1 MPETFKVS
9 LFDTNPSRIYRL
21 TIVTGF
27 VVVVVLVLLN
37 TLSPLRLNND
47 AGRYLG
53 IVEYFKGGLD
63 KNSDAAH
70 DYLPQ
75 GYPYFLYM
83 LEKARILS
91 PFTITFFNILSV
103 VTAAFL
109 LIRQYQIGNKLFYLT
124 LVLLSYINIKEYALP
139 VSDQLFTVL
148 FMFAVLLWS
157 KVFKGKLLYIVPALL
172 VTGLSIYVR
181 TAGVAIVVGV
191 IAYLICLN
199 KDHPKTKRFL
209 LGLTVLLIGAFV
221 IFFFI
226 NLSFFERKVDYVRQ
240 LNLRE
245 LANPLNIAGRLCIH
259 LKELG
264 EIVINI
270 PVSKLSGTVDRGR
283 VQIASPLL
291 IVFGLVSLWM
301 YITAIK
307 KLKLV
312 NSFAF
317 WAFTAYLLM
326 IFAWPFYD
334 TRFLIPVVPLLIF
347 LYLYYLFNILK
358 SRYARVGVLLIYV
371 SLGFISLIYSDGLSL
386 SKSFFLK
393 HYGADASITEIYRDH
408 FDREQ
413 KGTSAKVYDIHKD
426 YLPFLLQEYDREPF
440 YYFEGT
446 KH

>member
-1 MPETFKVS
+1 MPESIKSSLLEPKPAKV
-9 LFDTNPSRIYRL
+9 YRMAF
-21 TIVTGF
+21 VAGF
-27 VVVVVLVLLN
+27 ALVAALVLLN

-53 IVEYFKGGLD
+53 IVEYFRGGLD

-70 DYLPQ
+70 DYLPH

-83 LEKARILS
+83 LEKARLLS
-91 PFTITFFNILSV
+91 PFTITFFNIISV
-103 VTAAFL
+103 VTAALL
-109 LIRQYQIGNKLFYLT
+109 LIREYQTGNRLFYLT

-139 VSDQLFTVL
+139 VSDQLFTAL
-148 FMFAVLLWS
+148 FMFAVLFWS
-157 KVFKGKLLYIVPALL
+157 RSFKGKWLYVVPALL
-172 VTGLSIYVR
+172 VTALSIYVR

-191 IAYLICLN
+191 IAYLIFLN
-199 KDHPKTKRFL
+199 KDRLKKKRL
-209 LGLTVLLIGAFV
+209 VLGLTILMIAAFII
-221 IFFFI
+221 IFFI
-226 NLSFFERKVDYVRQ
+226 KLSFFEKKVDYVRQ

-245 LANPLNIAGRLCIH
+245 LANPLNIAGRLAIH

-270 PVSKLSGTVDRGR
+270 PVSKLSGFIDRGQL
-283 VQIASPLL
+283 QIASPALV
-291 IVFGLVSLWM
+291 VFGLVSIWI
-301 YITAIK
+301 YINATK
-307 KLKLV
+307 SLKLV

-358 SRYARVGVLLIYV
+358 SRYARVGVLLIYI
-371 SLGFISLIYSDGLSL
+371 SLGFISLIYSDALSL
-386 SKSFFLK
+386 SKPFFLK
-393 HYGADASITEIYRDH
+393 HYGADARITDMYRDH
-408 FDREQ
+408 FERE
-413 KGTSAKVYDIHKD
+413 KDGSPGNVFDIHKD
-426 YLPFLLQEYDREPF
+426 YLPFLLQEYDRRPF
-440 YYFEGT
+440 YYFDSP